1 MPSDLTSSDLTS
13 RASEAVEFALV
24 HGLLKKAPD
33 GSLLHMPFAL
43 TPCPIAEET
52 VARLEQLTGPFNR
65 LAHSVSRS
73 LPFLQDALEEVA
85 LTDQFTGKLLGLAK
99 TSSSTQTLQFQ
110 ITRSD
115 YFLQAE
121 AGGAAPK
128 IRQVELNTISSSFP
142 GAAAK
147 LYTLH
152 QHLLS
157 GTPQGEGLLHNNPLV
172 GLSEGF
178 ERALQAYGHPDAFV
192 LMVVQP
198 NESNVF
204 DQRLLEL
211 AIADKGIPVR
221 RMSLEQI
228 AQQGKLK
235 EGHLAISGQVAA
247 VTYFRAGYTPDDFIP
262 PDAFKGRAL
271 IEKSSTISIP
281 NVATQLAGT
290 KKVQQVLTDGAE
302 LRKFCSEADARAM
315 EATFAEIR
323 GLDDEVESPNGPQA
337 AWQAAIKEPS
347 RFVVKPQREGGGN
360 NLYDDELVAL
370 LKRASGEERKAYILM
385 ERIRPIPHPAT
396 VVASGE
402 AKEGMCVSEIGRFGV
417 YLADEKEVGLNMD
430 AGYLVRTKGHDVREG
445 GVTAGFA
452 YLNSLTTTPDAR
464 PDA

>member
-1 MPSDLTSSDLTS
+1 MSKV
-13 RASEAVEFALV
+13 SEAVEFALV

-33 GSLLHMPFAL
+33 GSLLHMPIAL
-43 TPCPIAEET
+43 TPCPIATESVT
-52 VARLEQLTGPFNR
+52 RLEQLTGPFNR

-73 LPFLQDALEEVA
+73 LPFLQEALEEVA
-85 LTDQFTGKLLGLAK
+85 LTDQFTGMLLELAK
-99 TSSSTQTLQFQ
+99 DSNSTQTLQFQ

-115 YFLQAE
+115 YFLQAK
-121 AGGAAPK
+121 AGDGGGAPE

-142 GAAAK
+142 GAAAN
-147 LYTLH
+147 LYALH
-152 QHLLS
+152 RHLLA
-157 GTPQGEGLLHNNPLV
+157 GTAQGEGLLYNNPLA

-178 ERALQAYGHPDAFV
+178 ERAVRAYGHPDAFV

-198 NESNVF
+198 KESNVF
-204 DQRLLEL
+204 DQRMLEL
-211 AIADKGIPVR
+211 AISEKGIPVR

-228 AQQGKLK
+228 ARQGKLK
-235 EGHLAISGQVAA
+235 EGHLSISGQVAA
-247 VTYFRAGYTPDDFIP
+247 VTYFRAAYTPDDFIP
-262 PDAFKGRAL
+262 PDAFKGREL

-281 NVATQLAGT
+281 NAATQLAGT
-290 KKVQQVLTDGAE
+290 KKVQQVLTNGAE
-302 LRKFCSEADARAM
+302 LRKFCSEADAQAM
-315 EATFAEIR
+315 EATFAEIH

-337 AWQAAIKEPS
+337 AWQAAMEEPQ

-396 VVASGE
+396 LVASGE

-417 YLADEKEVGLNMD
+417 YLADEKEVLLNKD
-430 AGYLVRTKGHDVREG
+430 AGYLVRTKRHDVREG

-452 YLNSLTTTPDAR
+452 FLNSLTTTGDPR
-464 PDA
+464 QEE